1 MVKPCRPGLSEKLAA
16 AGASHERTTNLRI
29 SGVYW
34 ILAAI
39 FLLIAF
45 AVPKLRPVGIFG
57 SVLLGL
63 MLGWGMVQRLR
74 NEPPDTASVRG
85 SPSSPTSAVRAF
97 PLEMLDAKGLRI
109 AGNGAPFEVRG
120 HVTNRS
126 TDMRVRSFTVM
137 ISRRD
142 CFDGSLDPS
151 GCSVLW
157 ESRQWIELSLPPG
170 ESRDFASSF
179 WTRGDVPR
187 ARGRIQDTID
197 VVAADGEPASQVEEE
212 TPGA

>member
-1 MVKPCRPGLSEKLAA
+1 M
-16 AGASHERTTNLRI
+16 
-29 SGVYW
+29 YW

-39 FLLIAF
+39 FLLIAL
-45 AVPKLRPVGIFG
+45 AVPKLRLVGILG
-57 SVLLGL
+57 SVVLGL
-63 MLGWGMVQRLR
+63 MLAWGVVQRLR
-74 NEPPDTASVRG
+74 TQPPDTASVRG

-97 PLEMLDAKGLRI
+97 PLESLDAKDLRI

-126 TDMRVRSFTVM
+126 PDLRLRSFTVM

-142 CFDGSLDPS
+142 CFEGSLDPS

-157 ESRQWIELSLPPG
+157 ESRQWVDLSLAAG
-170 ESRDFASSF
+170 ESRDFVSSF
-179 WTRGDVPR
+179 WTRGEVPR

-197 VVAADGEPASQVEEE
+197 VVAADGEPAPRTEAGE
-212 TPGA
+212 PGA